1 MRSKTSALVAKKEA
15 LLLVDCQKD
24 FWAKEWSL
32 YVKEAEAIVPVI
44 NKLIAETKANAGIV
58 IASRDWHPE
67 NHTSFSNWPNHCVIN
82 TPWVE
87 YMDWLNVEEIEVE
100 VKKWFRVD
108 ADSYSAFWGQ
118 EFKNDVPR
126 KNLLEIL
133 TNYKVEVLKI
143 VWLATD
149 YCVKATVIDAA
160 KLNFE
165 VLVVRDWIKAVNIN
179 PEDEQNAMDEM
190 KKNWAKFI

>member
-1 MRSKTSALVAKKEA
+1 MRSKTSALEAKKEA

-24 FWAKEWSL
+24 FGAKEGSL
-32 YVKEAEAIVPVI
+32 YVKKAEAIVPVI

-82 TPWVE
+82 TPGVE
-87 YMDWLNVEEIEVE
+87 YMDGLNVEEIEVE
-100 VKKWFRVD
+100 VKKGFRVD
-108 ADSYSAFWGQ
+108 ADSYSAFGGQ
-118 EFKNDVPR
+118 EFKNDIPR

-143 VWLATD
+143 VGLATD

-165 VLVVRDWIKAVNIN
+165 VLVVRDGIKAVNIN
-179 PEDEQNAMDEM
+179 PEDEQNAIDEM
-190 KKNWAKFI
+190 MKNGAKFI

>member
-1 MRSKTSALVAKKEA
+1 MRKEA

-24 FWAKEWSL
+24 FWAKNWSL

-87 YMDWLNVEEIEVE
+87 YMDWLNIEEINIE
-100 VKKWFRVD
+100 VKKWFKVNE
-108 ADSYSAFWGQ
+108 DSYSAFWGQ
-118 EFKNDVPR
+118 EFKNNIPR

-133 TNYKVEVLKI
+133 EDYKVEVLKI

-179 PEDEQNAMDEM
+179 PEDEQNAIDEM
-190 KKNWAKFI
+190 MKNWAKFI